1 MIREIINFTRDIL
14 ADIPDIRHWNAKPDK
29 GLHVFID
36 IDDNGQWV
44 NKELKEGVDYAY
56 YDGENED
63 IKLWDDCIRYQEAT
77 TYINFTKNP
86 LNKVKKFDPKQKIH
100 SCSPFAIA
108 YNFKVD
114 KKALGI
120 PVLKK
125 SEKPSKDD
133 IKKNEALIRNKKYE
147 VVYGRLSDYKKNCI
161 AVYGLNFTESSDELF
176 PEPSYEFKN
185 QINGFFSEFPNVL
198 TAIKNLKE
206 YNLLKAE
213 DYLHIYLRSVPIE
226 EQEKQY
232 RHYLEQEIF
241 SGDVFSDKSHG
252 TVGFFTTYNQGK
264 TFLRHQTGY
273 QIGGVSQRVSTK
285 DAMILYEFMKLL
297 RRKCFPNPLPVVVD
311 QREINKTIVKLY
323 RENGE
328 KASFRQIVTQLFQ
341 KRNIKYL
348 SDFYLLNIQNTKS
361 GPVIND
367 FDFVSMFRFYLDIP
381 IVNVIYGGSGQ
392 DKGYEKNIR
401 NILDLETYLS
411 KLIYKTHSKTKEE
424 YGFLKDNYFT
434 PVSEYKNILTNVIG
448 KTYKVHSQ
456 ILSIFL
462 KYRKPIYD
470 FIYKSSNSFSVQDFE
485 SIISTSILCSISDDS
500 IIENKHSNYYIIRNK
515 LNLWF
520 SLYDFFSNNK
530 ENTMASKIKE
540 LQTKSN
546 EVSLGKTDL
555 ESPEEFAFAAGQLV
569 SYLIDRSAASN
580 KTYALLEPYLQ
591 KSKVSML
598 QTSLSQSIA
607 TYKHDIRVVHE
618 GRFENIAAQ
627 VLTFSPDGEMKP
639 LLRYFLAGCFS
650 PCVIYEKKEQATENN
665 FKK

>member
-1 MIREIINFTRDIL
+1 MIREIINFTRDLL

-36 IDDNGQWV
+36 IDENGRWV
-44 NKELKEGVDYAY
+44 NKKLKEGVDYAY

-273 QIGGVSQRVSTK
+273 QIGGVSQRVSTE
-285 DAMILYEFMKLL
+285 DAMILYEFMILL
-297 RRKCFPNPLPVVVD
+297 RRKCFPNPLPIVVD
-311 QREINKTIVKLY
+311 QKEINKAIAKIY
-323 RENGE
+323 NESGE
-328 KASFRQIVTQLFQ
+328 KMSTRQILTQLFQ
-341 KRNIKYL
+341 KKNIKYL
-348 SDFYLLNIQNTKS
+348 SDFYLLNLKNTMS
-361 GPVIND
+361 GYVIND
-367 FDFVSMFRFYLDIP
+367 FDFVSLFRFGLVPTIRIFNLMEAGYYVNDKMNKDPDIQIQTIFDFEKIAVRTIFNNSLVRIKDDTCVTHYFDDLDP
-381 IVNVIYGGSGQ
+381 KYVPGGNMMV
-392 DKGYEKNIR
+392 D
-401 NILDLETYLS
+401 
-411 KLIYKTHSKTKEE
+411 LIYKYRMCIYE
-424 YGFLKDNYFT
+424 Y
-434 PVSEYKNILTNVIG
+434 
-448 KTYKVHSQ
+448 
-456 ILSIFL
+456 
-462 KYRKPIYD
+462 
-470 FIYKSSNSFSVQDFE
+470 IYKSKTGGITRNMIDDMLL
-485 SIISTSILCSISDDS
+485 TSIKTNILNDKIKGRTEWNNP
-500 IIENKHSNYYIIRNK
+500 IKTK

-530 ENTMASKIKE
+530 ENAMTSRIKE
-540 LQTKSN
+540 LKTKLY
-546 EVSLGKTDL
+546 EVSLGEADL
-555 ESPEEFAFAAGQLV
+555 ETQEEFAFAAGQLI

-591 KSKVSML
+591 KSKISML

-607 TYKHDIRVVHE
+607 TYKHDIRVVHK

-627 VLTFSPDGEMKP
+627 ALTFAPDGEMKP
-639 LLRYFLAGCFS
+639 LLRYLLAGCFS
-650 PCVIYEKKEQATENN
+650 PCVIYEKKEQTTGNKE
-665 FKK
+665 